1 MFKASNT
8 NWISELFDSNGEFI
22 EKSEKLKSF
31 LQSGV
36 CWSNS
41 FIILAVSSDE
51 TVKLTLFCKSL
62 VWFTGILLIGLF
74 FEIFLNIPKCSLIN
88 SEVVLFFTFV
98 TISIGPVS
106 IVTVSTEEGVENKF
120 WFNNLK
126 LAVNP
131 NPVPP
136 INPVLLTYFWFC

>member
-1 MFKASNT
+1 MFDNYSLDQHFKMCIVIKN
-8 NWISELFDSNGEFI
+8 FI
-22 EKSEKLKSF
+22 QCKNKWKI
-31 LQSGV
+31 
-36 CWSNS
+36 NS
-41 FIILAVSSDE
+41 
-51 TVKLTLFCKSL
+51 
-62 VWFTGILLIGLF
+62 F

-88 SEVVLFFTFV
+88 SEVVLLFTFV
-98 TISIGPVS
+98 TVSIGPVS